1 MIMKEVLFKLLG
13 IMTNFFISIFLVIL
27 NIFAHLFVFVWLV
40 FDLSYYCPALHGIQ
54 SLGNHLEYDY
64 VKRPCILLGIS
75 YDRKVWRSATHFIP
89 TNDNIQLGEYVEEVV
104 FDDKWVLVKTTHKV
118 SHQKKFYIVDKGFR
132 YVPGLNSPDFIYE
145 NFVTEYSDSLEFAE
159 ACRHNAISLKWEKK

>member
-1 MIMKEVLFKLLG
+1 MKEVLFKLLG
-13 IMTNFFISIFLVIL
+13 IMTKVFVSIFLVLL
-27 NIFAHLFVFVWLV
+27 NIYAYYFVFLC
-40 FDLSYYCPALHGIQ
+40 LSFSIALRIPEFHGVH
-54 SLGNHLEYDY
+54 SLGNYIEYNY
-64 VKRPCILLGIS
+64 EQCRISLGITYIKGGFLS
-75 YDRKVWRSATHFIP
+75 GSFFIP
-89 TNDNIQLGEYVEEVV
+89 NVDDYMKEYVEEVV